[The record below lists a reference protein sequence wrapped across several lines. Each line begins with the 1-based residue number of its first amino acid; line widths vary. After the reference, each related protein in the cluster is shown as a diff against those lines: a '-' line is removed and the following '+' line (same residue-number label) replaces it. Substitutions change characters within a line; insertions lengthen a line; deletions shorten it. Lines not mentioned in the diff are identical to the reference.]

1 MLTDDGKSLSPI
13 VHGIAMI
20 LSQTLYNGFF
30 ALPYT
35 VVLVMFMKQ
44 FSSYDSFLSTLGN
57 PAANL
62 MLFVAIGVYMC
73 LAQVSMVAL
82 EAVAS
87 RALGAVSPG
96 VISRWSLAYIRIW
109 LKTALVSSVDMWLSG
124 SRNYPVWL
132 RAAGM
137 KVGRR
142 SEIGSIMDVVPE
154 LVHVNN
160 VSFFADGIYLG
171 GPRIQKGTVT
181 LANTTIE
188 NNVFL
193 GNHVVVPAGQRLPED
208 LLIGVSTVADDRI
221 MRAGSSWFG
230 NPPFD
235 LINREVIIAD
245 RSLTSEPSLI
255 RIFNRSFWDWMRF
268 TLPFVPTMISMF
280 WFSGVIY
287 AKAIMPVWALVLFG
301 IPAVSLACGASLPLV
316 VLGLKWG
323 LLGRVKDGQHALY
336 SCWTSRWDFLSVA
349 SEFIATRP
357 MASFEGTLL
366 LNVYLRLMGVK
377 IGKRVLLADG
387 YSHFVDHDMI
397 EIGDYA
403 TVGAMYQAHT
413 FEDRMLKI
421 GHIKLGNYSTLGNN
435 TVPLYLSDV
444 GEHTFVAPASV
455 IMKGEVLP
463 SWTSWDGNPARQCD
477 EIEIPSKMITEESS
491 KHEGSVPLKKGELL
505 PRVALIMNEAK
516 K

>member
-1 MLTDDGKSLSPI
+1 
-13 VHGIAMI
+13 
-20 LSQTLYNGFF
+20 
-30 ALPYT
+30 
-35 VVLVMFMKQ
+35 
-44 FSSYDSFLSTLGN
+44 
-57 PAANL
+57 
-62 MLFVAIGVYMC
+62 
-73 LAQVSMVAL
+73 
-82 EAVAS
+82 
-87 RALGAVSPG
+87 
-96 VISRWSLAYIRIW
+96 
-109 LKTALVSSVDMWLSG
+109 
-124 SRNYPVWL
+124 
-132 RAAGM
+132 
-137 KVGRR
+137 
-142 SEIGSIMDVVPE
+142 
-154 LVHVNN
+154 
-160 VSFFADGIYLG
+160 
-171 GPRIQKGTVT
+171 
-181 LANTTIE
+181 
-188 NNVFL
+188 
-193 GNHVVVPAGQRLPED
+193 
-208 LLIGVSTVADDRI
+208 
-221 MRAGSSWFG
+221 
-230 NPPFD
+230 
-235 LINREVIIAD
+235 
-245 RSLTSEPSLI
+245 
-255 RIFNRSFWDWMRF
+255 
-268 TLPFVPTMISMF
+268 
-280 WFSGVIY
+280 
-287 AKAIMPVWALVLFG
+287 
-301 IPAVSLACGASLPLV
+301 
-316 VLGLKWG
+316 
-323 LLGRVKDGQHALY
+323 
-336 SCWTSRWDFLSVA
+336 
-349 SEFIATRP
+349 

>member
-1 MLTDDGKSLSPI
+1 ML
-13 VHGIAMI
+13 
-20 LSQTLYNGFF
+20 
-30 ALPYT
+30 
-35 VVLVMFMKQ
+35 
-44 FSSYDSFLSTLGN
+44 
-57 PAANL
+57 
-62 MLFVAIGVYMC
+62 
-73 LAQVSMVAL
+73 
-82 EAVAS
+82 
-87 RALGAVSPG
+87 
-96 VISRWSLAYIRIW
+96 
-109 LKTALVSSVDMWLSG
+109 
-124 SRNYPVWL
+124 
-132 RAAGM
+132 
-137 KVGRR
+137 
-142 SEIGSIMDVVPE
+142 
-154 LVHVNN
+154 
-160 VSFFADGIYLG
+160 
-171 GPRIQKGTVT
+171 
-181 LANTTIE
+181 
-188 NNVFL
+188 
-193 GNHVVVPAGQRLPED
+193 
-208 LLIGVSTVADDRI
+208 
-221 MRAGSSWFG
+221 
-230 NPPFD
+230 
-235 LINREVIIAD
+235 
-245 RSLTSEPSLI
+245 
-255 RIFNRSFWDWMRF
+255 
-268 TLPFVPTMISMF
+268 
-280 WFSGVIY
+280 
-287 AKAIMPVWALVLFG
+287 
-301 IPAVSLACGASLPLV
+301 
-316 VLGLKWG
+316 
-323 LLGRVKDGQHALY
+323 LY